1 MLGYNEVLLL
11 CVYLWAVHS
20 HSLSVKSHKA
30 EVMREG
36 VFGVGGGGRVEFPSS
51 NFVGR
56 VKICPFMVK

>member
-1 MLGYNEVLLL
+1 MSECLLGYNEVLLL

-36 VFGVGGGGRVEFPSS
+36 VFGVGGVAEWSFPRLISWVE
-51 NFVGR
+51 
-56 VKICPFMVK
+56 